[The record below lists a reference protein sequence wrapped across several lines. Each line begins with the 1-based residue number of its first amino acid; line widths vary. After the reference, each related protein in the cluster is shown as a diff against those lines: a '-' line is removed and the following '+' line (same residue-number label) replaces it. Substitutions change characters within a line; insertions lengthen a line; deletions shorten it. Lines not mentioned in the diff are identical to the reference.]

1 MKRVLSHVKL
11 MVTADDEGYIVMLR
25 NFQRNKSRENVQEL
39 RWRLVCCNIEMHH
52 NYSAPVIQSI
62 TG

>member
-1 MKRVLSHVKL
+1 

-25 NFQRNKSRENVQEL
+25 NFQRNKSWENVQEL